1 MKKLAVVLAALM
13 MLSTTT
19 FLAAGSPVG
28 GITSDTAGVVVKE
41 QTVTDSEAVDAI
53 LDVVDEDEVDAW
65 TVVEL
70 EGAVPADKKVTLTV
84 AWVGANDTVK
94 ALHKYD
100 GTWVERPAT
109 VVNGKVVVD
118 FTGADH
124 FSPVVI
130 VKVVPVTS
138 GAIEEIVN
146 GPVAGATATLPKTG
160 AVAVLPVAAMAC
172 LAGAVVCGRNEK

>member
-28 GITSDTAGVVVKE
+28 GVTSETTGVTVSE

-53 LDVVDEDEVDAW
+53 LDNGIKEDDVEAW

-70 EGAVPADKKVTLTV
+70 TGTVPADGKVTLDVT
-84 AWVGANDTVK
+84 WVEAGDTVK
-94 ALHKYD
+94 ALHFYD
-100 GTWVERPAT
+100 NAWKERPAT

-118 FTGADH
+118 FTGAEH

-130 VKVVPVTS
+130 VKVTPAPNMYYWLAS
-138 GAIEEIVN
+138 PFN
-146 GPVAGATATLPKTG
+146 TAAKLPKTG
-160 AVAVLPVAAMAC
+160 AV
-172 LAGAVVCGRNEK
+172 VVF